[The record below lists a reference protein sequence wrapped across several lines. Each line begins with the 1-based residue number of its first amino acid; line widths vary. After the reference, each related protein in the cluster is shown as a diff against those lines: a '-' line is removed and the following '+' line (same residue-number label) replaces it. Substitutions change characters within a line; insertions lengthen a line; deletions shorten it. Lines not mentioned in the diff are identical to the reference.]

1 MKRCEPFIGIWHLD
15 PNECQYERGLPP
27 RQGTYRIEA
36 EGDLLV
42 FTATWI
48 SHDGSENSVA
58 YRSASDGQPHP
69 FENPLVAD
77 ALLTTVTDLP
87 SLDTATLKHGV
98 VIAFA
103 RRELSEDQNSLIV
116 SQSFVTP
123 EGGSFTNV
131 ARYRKD
137 GGT

>member
-1 MKRCEPFIGIWHLD
+1 MVRYEPFIGVWHLVPD
-15 PNECQYERGLPP
+15 ACKYERGVPP

-36 EGDLLV
+36 EGDSLL
-42 FTATWI
+42 FTADWM
-48 SHDGSENSVA
+48 SEDGAANTVS
-58 YRSASDGQPHP
+58 YRSIPDGQPHP

-87 SLDTATLKHGV
+87 SLDTATLKNGA

-103 RRELSEDQNSLIV
+103 RRELSEEGAFLIV

-123 EGGSFTNV
+123 EGGSLTNV
-131 ARYRKD
+131 SRYRK
-137 GGT
+137 GTAT